1 MRVPAER
8 RAARGD
14 LFLIGGCLLL
24 SLAALVLPAPWVT
37 GLTSALRATVLR
49 PLVLLQDRATLDRS
63 ARFELPA
70 IAAQR
75 DSLARLAAV
84 IESRKD
90 GDAAASYT
98 AKLLA
103 DPTLAAKKLGEEA
116 IEAVIAAT
124 QGDKGAL
131 AAESADLIY
140 HWLVVLAAAGVS
152 LDDVATKL
160 EAREGTSGLAEK
172 ASRHL

>member
-1 MRVPAER
+1 MN
-8 RAARGD
+8 
-14 LFLIGGCLLL
+14 
-24 SLAALVLPAPWVT
+24 
-37 GLTSALRATVLR
+37 
-49 PLVLLQDRATLDRS
+49 
-63 ARFELPA
+63 RFA
-70 IAAQR
+70 
-75 DSLARLAAV
+75 DVVARLAAV